1 MDENARRGSMLEG
14 YSYLKTIKS
23 EDAKKI
29 FLVINNQTKQICIEK
44 VLKHGDAEL
53 YKRLKCIHDGI
64 PEVYQVTEDDDD
76 VIVIEEYIQS
86 PTLEAYRMEH
96 QLEEGE
102 VIGIMHKLLNILM
115 VLHASKPPIIHRD
128 IKPEN
133 IFYNGYR
140 VVLAD
145 FDIARSYKATQSK
158 DTEVLGTLGYAAPE
172 QFGFDETGVT
182 ADIYACGVLFNVLL
196 TGELPY
202 KKQAEGI
209 YRKIITKA
217 TSSSPQDRY
226 QSAQEMNNA
235 FNRLSLPISLNF
247 PSIPH
252 PIKTILLVVYGL
264 LMLAVTATMKTKEVT
279 SAFGLLLYRFWI
291 FFTLIYIPMCFLNT
305 FDLYRFCLFKKNPH
319 RILRIAGRVISLTF
333 YWFVISVIMIAFF

>member
-1 MDENARRGSMLEG
+1 MLEG

-102 VIGIMHKLLNILM
+102 VIGIMHQLLNILM

-145 FDIARSYKATQSK
+145 FDIFF
-158 DTEVLGTLGYAAPE
+158 LH
-172 QFGFDETGVT
+172 
-182 ADIYACGVLFNVLL
+182 
-196 TGELPY
+196 
-202 KKQAEGI
+202 
-209 YRKIITKA
+209 
-217 TSSSPQDRY
+217 
-226 QSAQEMNNA
+226 
-235 FNRLSLPISLNF
+235 ISNF
-247 PSIPH
+247 
-252 PIKTILLVVYGL
+252 
-264 LMLAVTATMKTKEVT
+264 
-279 SAFGLLLYRFWI
+279 F
-291 FFTLIYIPMCFLNT
+291 
-305 FDLYRFCLFKKNPH
+305 
-319 RILRIAGRVISLTF
+319 
-333 YWFVISVIMIAFF
+333 